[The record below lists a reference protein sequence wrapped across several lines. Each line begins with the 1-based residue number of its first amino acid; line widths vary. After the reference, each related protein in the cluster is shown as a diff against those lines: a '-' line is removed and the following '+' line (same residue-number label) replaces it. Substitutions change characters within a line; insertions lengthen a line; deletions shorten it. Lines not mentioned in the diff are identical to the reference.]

1 MLGENN
7 MLKKLHN
14 REKSNL
20 EKTKKISHPTTGAIK
35 TIPNE

>member
-20 EKTKKISHPTTGAIK
+20 EKSKNLPFNIGCNKNNSK
-35 TIPNE
+35 

>member
-1 MLGENN
+1 MLGKNN

-20 EKTKKISHPTTGAIK
+20 EKIKKNLPFNNGCNKNNSK
-35 TIPNE
+35 